1 MTQAS
6 KIKVL
11 FLCTGN
17 SCRSQIAEA
26 WLRTLAGD
34 QFEVFSAGLEPHGV
48 NPFTTMVM
56 EETGYDMS
64 QHHSKHIDEFIG
76 KVNFDFLITVCGNA
90 DERCPYFP
98 GMGTRLHWPFVD
110 PAAFSGPEEEKIAL
124 FREVRDQIKTRI
136 QTWLDEEEYLSKLE
150 PTLPS

>member
-1 MTQAS
+1 LEPTQ

-26 WLRTLAGD
+26 WLRTLGGEK
-34 QFEVFSAGLEPHGV
+34 FEVFSAGLEPHGV
-48 NPFTTMVM
+48 NPYTIRIM

-64 QHHSKHIDEFIG
+64 PHRSKHIDEYIG
-76 KVNFDFLITVCGNA
+76 KVDFDFLITVCGNA

-98 GMGTRLHWPFVD
+98 GMGTRLHWPFED
-110 PAAFSGPEEEKIAL
+110 PAAFTGLEDQKLAL
-124 FREVRDQIKTRI
+124 FRKVRDQIKDRI
-136 QTWLDEEEYLSKLE
+136 QTWLDEEAFLDYTT
-150 PTLPS
+150 P

>member
-1 MTQAS
+1 MSLPS

-26 WLRTLAGD
+26 WLRTLGGEH
-34 QFEVFSAGLEPHGV
+34 FEVYSAGLEPHGV
-48 NPFTTMVM
+48 NPFTITVM

-64 QHHSKHIDEFIG
+64 QHSSKHLDEYMG
-76 KVNFDFLITVCGNA
+76 KMNFDYLITVCGNA

-98 GMGTRLHWPFVD
+98 GMGTRLHWPFED
-110 PAAFSGPEEEKIAL
+110 PAAFVGPDEEKLAL
-124 FREVRDQIKTRI
+124 FRKVRDQIKARI
-136 QTWLDEEEYLSKLE
+136 QSWLVGKIPAED
-150 PTLPS
+150 